1 MSKTQIRT
9 YVSTMTPEAAN
20 EWPSLPTETEIYI
33 LPSGEIVVADLP
45 AELAAQLAQLAQF
58 EPLAPADNSD
68 YVSDQQH
75 PTHPA

>member
-1 MSKTQIRT
+1 
-9 YVSTMTPEAAN
+9 MTSEAAN

-45 AELAAQLAQLAQF
+45 VELAAQLAQLTQI
-58 EPLAPADNSD
+58 EPLEPANNSD
-68 YVSDQQH
+68 HVSNQQH